1 VNGLTE
7 RDQDIDKLDR
17 IFHQI
22 GRRLR
27 HSLTEDT
34 LTLGQYALLKLLYAQ
49 QPLTVGEVADQ
60 LDVSLAGASGMIDR
74 LVHADLITRTRSE
87 TDRRVVTIELT
98 DVGRNQIE
106 SQSAQRKDFLRKMF
120 LKLSEDE
127 LKMLLSLIER
137 MADPVEDLR
146 KN

>member
-1 VNGLTE
+1 M
-7 RDQDIDKLDR
+7 DQLDR

-34 LTLGQYALLKLLYAQ
+34 LTLGQYALLKMLYDQ
-49 QPLTVGEVADQ
+49 QPLTVGEVAEH
-60 LDVSLAGASGMIDR
+60 LDVSIAGASGMIDR
-74 LVHADLITRTRSE
+74 LVHANLITRTRSE

-98 DVGRNQIE
+98 DVGRQQIE
-106 SQSAQRKDFLRKMF
+106 AQHAQRREFLSKMF

-127 LKMLLSLIER
+127 LKMLVSLIER
-137 MADPVEDLR
+137 MVDPEVDGH
-146 KN
+146 KS